1 MRKIIFFP
9 LIESDLLILAS
20 ISKLIKYYD
29 SELCTILLISKHP
42 RTVNILKKY
51 KELFNIIIEL
61 PYMTFTYNL
70 LKYNKYFSTINK
82 TLDKLEIKKEDIV
95 FFFDIYDLVDL
106 YLYYYF
112 KKRGVKIT
120 TISAFECNEFEK
132 DRKDRISIVWSGT
145 IQQSLISMLL
155 IKKLFFEYRQRKTKY
170 RWLRYIKVDVDFQ
183 ICIMKSKYR
192 NNFKKIFKNILYP
205 VLILN
210 SNDINNQK
218 LILKNNSIIIL
229 INTQLETH
237 LDNYKKLINELIND
251 IKYLFPLFNIYIKDH
266 PNLINYNYK
275 WIEAENINFIHPKI
289 SIEEIYISNYNKIKL
304 VISYGSTALITASWF
319 GIKTVNI
326 TEYLGF
332 SESIVNHLN
341 DFMNFGENII
351 NINRL
356 EQLKNIQ
363 IEGENNKL
371 EKTVVLKQW
380 VEIFKEMKL

>member
-183 ICIMKSKYR
+183 ICIMKSKYI

-237 LDNYKKLINELIND
+237 LDNYKKLIN
-251 IKYLFPLFNIYIKDH
+251 
-266 PNLINYNYK
+266 
-275 WIEAENINFIHPKI
+275 
-289 SIEEIYISNYNKIKL
+289 
-304 VISYGSTALITASWF
+304 
-319 GIKTVNI
+319 
-326 TEYLGF
+326 
-332 SESIVNHLN
+332 
-341 DFMNFGENII
+341 
-351 NINRL
+351 
-356 EQLKNIQ
+356 
-363 IEGENNKL
+363 
-371 EKTVVLKQW
+371 
-380 VEIFKEMKL
+380 